1 MCINTNKAVLS
12 PYHLLKMNFYELSS
26 QHREKTDVHLT
37 PNHRIAQ
44 PILKLDK
51 MSRMSYTQ
59 IKNKLVYLVL
69 L

>member
-1 MCINTNKAVLS
+1 
-12 PYHLLKMNFYELSS
+12 MNFYGLSS
-26 QHREKTDVHLT
+26 QHRDKTDVHLT
-37 PNHRIAQ
+37 PNLRIAQ

-59 IKNKLVYLVL
+59 MKNKSVYLVL